1 MSSEM
6 SIGAAAWNIACQSR
20 GLVLSVGLAMLAHK
34 KIKAKVYVKDLG
46 SAVTTTAVNGAL
58 MLSGWGLTTTAAKIA
73 ATVVTSIQYATVP
86 IMRVYEEPPRDPVLF
101 RKCQIALLSGFTVG
115 TLTGIGLSMLVS
127 SPLGLVAEAIAALA
141 VSRYMISD
149 SKKS

>member
-1 MSSEM
+1 MSSEVSM
-6 SIGAAAWNIACQSR
+6 GTAAWNIVSQSK

-34 KIKAKVYVKDLG
+34 KIKAKVYVKDL
-46 SAVTTTAVNGAL
+46 AAAATTTAVNGAL

-86 IMRVYEEPPRDPVLF
+86 LTKVYEETPRDPVLL
-101 RKCQIALLSGFTVG
+101 RKCQIALLSGFTAG

-127 SPLGLVAEAIAALA
+127 PPLGLVAEAIAALA
-141 VSRYMISD
+141 VSRYMMID